1 MVFNMMCRSENSFVY
16 EKEGCMSRIRAFVT
30 VCGMIGVCIGVLY
43 LTSVGIVQVVSRI
56 LPPPTRVQEVD
67 QEISEVGAE
76 IMLRPVNRT
85 FVVVRI
91 DAVPSTSIFR
101 VLVRDEDNRVH
112 SALSSNA
119 RGYRIGQQV
128 TIVELNYNQSNVLRG
143 WAAAIVD
150 E

>member
-1 MVFNMMCRSENSFVY
+1 
-16 EKEGCMSRIRAFVT
+16 MSRIRAFVT

-143 WAAAIVD
+143 WAVAIVD